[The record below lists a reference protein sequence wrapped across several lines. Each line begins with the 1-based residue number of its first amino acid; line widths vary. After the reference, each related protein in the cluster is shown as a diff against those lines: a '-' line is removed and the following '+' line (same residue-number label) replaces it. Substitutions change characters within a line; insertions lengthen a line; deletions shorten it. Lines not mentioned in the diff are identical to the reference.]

1 MAKDKLDIDFK
12 KITLSNGRTIEQ
24 QLKYE
29 AQRLTDILQEEIYS
43 LYLSY
48 EPKEYERTYNMV
60 NSLFADNKVSVSNN
74 GKRLYIN
81 VNYNDLAYHESLW
94 YPNQEVNTLLLMNE
108 GYQVSKGWHKNI
120 EKFGYREGGHFIER
134 AIEKFKKEDILG
146 VDIYINRKGG

>member
-29 AQRLTDILQEEIYS
+29 AQRLTDILQEEIYAW
-43 LYLSY
+43 YQSY
-48 EPKEYERTYNMV
+48 SPKEYERTYNMV
-60 NSLFADNKVSVSNN
+60 NSLFADKKVSVSNN

-81 VNYNDLAYHESLW
+81 VNYNDLAYHESMW
-94 YPNQEVNTLLLMNE
+94 YPNQEVNILLLMNE

-120 EKFGYREGGHFIER
+120 ENFGYREGGHFIER
-134 AIEKFKKEDILG
+134 AIEIFKKEDILG

>member
-43 LYLSY
+43 WYLSY

-74 GKRLYIN
+74 GKDYI
-81 VNYNDLAYHESLW
+81 S
-94 YPNQEVNTLLLMNE
+94 M
-108 GYQVSKGWHKNI
+108 
-120 EKFGYREGGHFIER
+120 
-134 AIEKFKKEDILG
+134 
-146 VDIYINRKGG
+146 